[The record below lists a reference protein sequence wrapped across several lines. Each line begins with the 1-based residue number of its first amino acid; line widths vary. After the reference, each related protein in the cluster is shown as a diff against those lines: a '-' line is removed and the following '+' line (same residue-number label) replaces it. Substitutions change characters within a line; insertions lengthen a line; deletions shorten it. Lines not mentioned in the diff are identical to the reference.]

1 VGGGSGAGAYIERG
15 EAGGN
20 LRAGPQD
27 LFRGAAPGV
36 GVGGLACCSGG
47 IRRGAPRPASLADSS
62 RRRGQLALPTDKL
75 ALTPVVLCVY
85 LLPRSISSHRFSR
98 TQ

>member
-1 VGGGSGAGAYIERG
+1 LRGEAGSGRNSEREEEEETQGEDGNGGWVGGGSGAGSYIERG

-36 GVGGLACCSGG
+36 GGLACWGYTAW
-47 IRRGAPRPASLADSS
+47 GAAS
-62 RRRGQLALPTDKL
+62 RLPIPHGV
-75 ALTPVVLCVY
+75 AA
-85 LLPRSISSHRFSR
+85 S
-98 TQ
+98 